1 MFGEI
6 EYDPSKQ
13 YTSVPM
19 EEQLNALQK
28 AIDNGK
34 VCCISKF
41 TSFFVIWVYLFL

>member
-6 EYDPSKQ
+6 EYDTSKQ

-41 TSFFVIWVYLFL
+41 TSFVIWVYLFP